1 MKYMV
6 FLNWIDDV
14 LERAFDI
21 IGGFFNVIWSF
32 LCSII
37 YGLITLMFNIFTK
50 LTQMDILDAGNININ
65 GIYQRM
71 TMIITII
78 MIFYITFEFIKYVL
92 QPDTIND
99 KEKGAEGIIKRIVIA
114 ILLIRGTERFE
125 KFS

>member
-65 GIYQRM
+65 GIS
-71 TMIITII
+71 
-78 MIFYITFEFIKYVL
+78 K
-92 QPDTIND
+92 ND
-99 KEKGAEGIIKRIVIA
+99 NDHNNYHDF
-114 ILLIRGTERFE
+114 LYNF
-125 KFS
+125 

>member
-6 FLNWIDDV
+6 FLSWIDDF
-14 LERAFDI
+14 LEKAGDI
-21 IGGFFNVIWSF
+21 IGKFFNIIWAF

-37 YGLITLMFNIFTK
+37 YGLITGLFNIFDR
-50 LTQMDILDAGNININ
+50 LTNMDLLDQSNININ

-78 MIFYITFEFIKYVL
+78 MIFYITFEFVKYVL

-99 KEKGAEGIIKRIVIA
+99 KEKGVEGII
-114 ILLIRGTERFE
+114 
-125 KFS
+125 